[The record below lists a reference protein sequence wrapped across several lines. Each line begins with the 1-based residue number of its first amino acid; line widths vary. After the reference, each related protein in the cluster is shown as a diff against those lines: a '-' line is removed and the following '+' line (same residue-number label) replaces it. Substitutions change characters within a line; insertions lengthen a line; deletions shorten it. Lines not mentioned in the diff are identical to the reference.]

1 MSSVAKGLFV
11 AVFASTKIYLLG
23 RLREELIFKDEI
35 VRVRDIEI
43 NSKGEIYL
51 IADEYDSNLYILQP

>member
-23 RLREELIFKDEI
+23 RLSCIGNTGKTGGFMRTITKGLI
-35 VRVRDIEI
+35 
-43 NSKGEIYL
+43 L
-51 IADEYDSNLYILQP
+51 A